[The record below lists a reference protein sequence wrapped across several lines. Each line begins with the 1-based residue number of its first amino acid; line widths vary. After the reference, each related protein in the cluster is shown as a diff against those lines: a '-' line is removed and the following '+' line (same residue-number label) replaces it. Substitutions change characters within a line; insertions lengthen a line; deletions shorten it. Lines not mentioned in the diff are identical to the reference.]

1 MNLNEA
7 YLGWQQ
13 VKDNGQFYMKTR
25 NDFRRAWLML
35 PTNKPCSYYTKEVLG
50 EALAASSEAEG
61 VKVRAASVMIQ
72 VLEWAHKEEPKESPK
87 VEFTLDDLMA
97 YVRGEVEKPKKAES
111 SEAVRVSHEGQAP
124 VSSATDTESQSLS
137 DTGERHEKPK
147 VEEPAPEP
155 KPKKEKKAKAV
166 KKSKASKSGDK
177 GDKSDDGKKHA
188 GGRPTKPVCQIDP
201 DTLEVIATFDS
212 CNAAIQATGASNID
226 RAVARVRK
234 SAGYYW
240 STPDGVK
247 TFAKRLREK
256 QKADEQRHVEAA
268 GRARAV
274 KMQKIAEQ
282 KAERAAESGEAIG
295 GDTRGQAPV
304 SSATDTASQSPC
316 DAQRHDQPERKPR
329 PEVEHKPEP
338 KAVGDKGQSK
348 VSEAL
353 AVFSDDE
360 LIEELDRR
368 GWYGVMRKVMVV
380 ELTKD

>member
-7 YLGWQQ
+7 YNGWQR
-13 VKDNGQFYMKTR
+13 VKENGQFYVKTR
-25 NDFRRAWLML
+25 NDFRKAWLML
-35 PTNKPCSYYTKEVLG
+35 PTNKPCSYYSKDVLG
-50 EALAASSEAEG
+50 EALAASKETEA
-61 VKVRAASVMIQ
+61 VKARAASVMIQ
-72 VLEWAHKEEPKESPK
+72 VLQWAHDQEPKESPK
-87 VEFTLDDLMA
+87 VKFTLDDLMA
-97 YVRGEVEKPKKAES
+97 YVRGEVKAEDKAGSLGDRHQGDDTPQEPVPDGMPDRKPDEPMPEPEKEPAKAKKPKK
-111 SEAVRVSHEGQAP
+111 
-124 VSSATDTESQSLS
+124 SA
-137 DTGERHEKPK
+137 
-147 VEEPAPEP
+147 EP
-155 KPKKEKKAKAV
+155 K
-166 KKSKASKSGDK
+166 ASENTAEG
-177 GDKSDDGKKHA
+177 GKHP
-188 GGRPTKPVCQIDP
+188 GGRPTRPVCQIDP

-274 KMQKIAEQ
+274 KLQKIAEQ
-282 KAERAAESGEAIG
+282 RAQAAEAEKAEKGQGSLGDRHLGLTTTESQSPSAARSGEAVG
-295 GDTRGQAPV
+295 STP
-304 SSATDTASQSPC
+304 
-316 DAQRHDQPERKPR
+316 QRHDQPERKPR
-329 PEVEHKPEP
+329 REVERMPEP

>member
-7 YLGWQQ
+7 YNGWQR
-13 VKDNGQFYMKTR
+13 VKENSQFYVKTR
-25 NDFRRAWLML
+25 NDFRKAWLML
-35 PTNKPCSYYTKEVLG
+35 PTNKPCSYYSKDVLG
-50 EALAASSEAEG
+50 EALAASKETEA
-61 VKVRAASVMIQ
+61 VKARAASVMIQ
-72 VLEWAHKEEPKESPK
+72 VLQWAHDQEPKESPK
-87 VEFTLDDLMA
+87 VKFTLDDLMA
-97 YVRGEVEKPKKAES
+97 YVRGEVKAEDKAGSLGDRHQGDDTPQEPVPDGAPEPEKKPTEAKKPKKSAE
-111 SEAVRVSHEGQAP
+111 G
-124 VSSATDTESQSLS
+124 
-137 DTGERHEKPK
+137 
-147 VEEPAPEP
+147 
-155 KPKKEKKAKAV
+155 
-166 KKSKASKSGDK
+166 
-177 GDKSDDGKKHA
+177 GKHP

-274 KMQKIAEQ
+274 KLQKIAEQ
-282 KAERAAESGEAIG
+282 RAQAAEAEKAEQEKAEKGNESGEAVG
-295 GDTRGQAPV
+295 SATHRGQAPV
-304 SSATDTASQSPC
+304 SQATTESQSPC
-316 DAQRHDQPERKPR
+316 VTPQRHDRPERKPR
-329 PEVEHKPEP
+329 PEVERMPEP

>member
-7 YLGWQQ
+7 YNGWQR
-13 VKDNGQFYMKTR
+13 VKENRQFYVKTR
-25 NDFRRAWLML
+25 NVFPKAWLML
-35 PTNKPCSYYTKEVLG
+35 PTNKPCSYYSKDVLG
-50 EALAASSEAEG
+50 EALAASQETEG
-61 VKVRAASVMIQ
+61 AKVRAASVMIQ
-72 VLEWAHKEEPKESPK
+72 VLEWAHDQEPKENPK
-87 VEFTLDDLMA
+87 VKFTLDDLMA
-97 YVRGEVEKPKKAES
+97 YVRGEVKAEDKAGSLGDRHQGDDTPQEPVPDGVPDVPESHDDSSGDGSTVGSGTSVSVADDTGCLTPSVQEPEKKPTKAKKPKKSAE
-111 SEAVRVSHEGQAP
+111 G
-124 VSSATDTESQSLS
+124 
-137 DTGERHEKPK
+137 
-147 VEEPAPEP
+147 
-155 KPKKEKKAKAV
+155 
-166 KKSKASKSGDK
+166 
-177 GDKSDDGKKHA
+177 GKHP

-212 CNAAIQATGASNID
+212 CNAAMQATGASNID

-234 SAGYYW
+234 SAGFYW

-256 QKADEQRHVEAA
+256 QKADELRHVEAA

-274 KMQKIAEQ
+274 KLQKIAEQ
-282 KAERAAESGEAIG
+282 RAQAAEAEKAGQEKAEKGNESGESVG
-295 GDTRGQAPV
+295 ST
-304 SSATDTASQSPC
+304 
-316 DAQRHDQPERKPR
+316 PR
-329 PEVEHKPEP
+329 REVERMPEP
-338 KAVGDKGQSK
+338 KTVGDKGQSK

>member
-7 YLGWQQ
+7 YNGWQR
-13 VKDNGQFYMKTR
+13 VKENSQFYVKTR
-25 NDFRRAWLML
+25 NDFRKAWLML
-35 PTNKPCSYYTKEVLG
+35 PTNKPCSYYSKDVLG
-50 EALAASSEAEG
+50 EALAASQETEG
-61 VKVRAASVMIQ
+61 AKVRAASVMIQ
-72 VLEWAHKEEPKESPK
+72 VLQWAHDQEPKESPK

-97 YVRGEVEKPKKAES
+97 YVRGEVKAEDKAGSLGDSLGDRHQGDDPPQEPVPDGVPDSSEKPAKAKKPKKSAE
-111 SEAVRVSHEGQAP
+111 
-124 VSSATDTESQSLS
+124 
-137 DTGERHEKPK
+137 
-147 VEEPAPEP
+147 
-155 KPKKEKKAKAV
+155 AKASE
-166 KKSKASKSGDK
+166 KTAEG
-177 GDKSDDGKKHA
+177 GKHP

-212 CNAAIQATGASNID
+212 CNAAMQATGASNID

-234 SAGYYW
+234 SAGFYW

-274 KMQKIAEQ
+274 KLQKIAEQ
-282 KAERAAESGEAIG
+282 RAQAAEAEKAGQEKAEKGNESGEAVG
-295 GDTRGQAPV
+295 SATHRGQAPV
-304 SSATDTASQSPC
+304 SQATTESQSPC
-316 DAQRHDQPERKPR
+316 VTPPR
-329 PEVEHKPEP
+329 REVERMPEP

>member
-7 YLGWQQ
+7 YNGWQR
-13 VKDNGQFYMKTR
+13 VKENGQFYVKTR
-25 NDFRRAWLML
+25 NDFRKAWLML
-35 PTNKPCSYYTKEVLG
+35 PTNKPCSYYSKDVLG
-50 EALAASSEAEG
+50 EALAASQETEG
-61 VKVRAASVMIQ
+61 AKVRAASVMIQ
-72 VLEWAHKEEPKESPK
+72 VLQWAHDQEPKESPK

-97 YVRGEVEKPKKAES
+97 YVRGEVKAKDSVQESEKPDEPMPEPEKKPVKAKKPKKSAE
-111 SEAVRVSHEGQAP
+111 
-124 VSSATDTESQSLS
+124 
-137 DTGERHEKPK
+137 
-147 VEEPAPEP
+147 
-155 KPKKEKKAKAV
+155 AKASE
-166 KKSKASKSGDK
+166 KTAEG
-177 GDKSDDGKKHA
+177 GKHP

-247 TFAKRLREK
+247 TFAERLREK

-274 KMQKIAEQ
+274 KLQKIAEQ
-282 KAERAAESGEAIG
+282 RAQAAEAEKAGQEKAEKGNESGEAVG
-295 GDTRGQAPV
+295 STTHRGQAPG
-304 SSATDTASQSPC
+304 SATTESQSPC
-316 DAQRHDQPERKPR
+316 VTPR
-329 PEVEHKPEP
+329 REVERMPEP

>member
-7 YLGWQQ
+7 YLGWQR
-13 VKDNGQFYMKTR
+13 VKENRQFYVKTR
-25 NDFRRAWLML
+25 NDFRKAWLML

-72 VLEWAHKEEPKESPK
+72 VLEWAHKEEPKECPK
-87 VEFTLDDLMA
+87 VKFTIDDLMA
-97 YVRGEVEKPKKAES
+97 YVRGEVEKPKTE
-111 SEAVRVSHEGQAP
+111 EP
-124 VSSATDTESQSLS
+124 VDDDE
-137 DTGERHEKPK
+137 PK
-147 VEEPAPEP
+147 VVV
-155 KPKKEKKAKAV
+155 KKGAKKKTDFVPEKKP

-188 GGRPTKPVCQIDP
+188 GGRPMKPVCQIDP

-247 TFAKRLREK
+247 DFPQRLREK

-274 KMQKIAEQ
+274 RLQKIAE
-282 KAERAAESGEAIG
+282 KGNESGEAVG
-295 GDTRGQAPV
+295 
-304 SSATDTASQSPC
+304 SASQ
-316 DAQRHDQPERKPR
+316 RHNQPERKPR
-329 PEVEHKPEP
+329 REVERMPEP

-348 VSEAL
+348 VSDAL

-380 ELTKD
+380 ELTKE

>member
-7 YLGWQQ
+7 YNGWQR
-13 VKDNGQFYMKTR
+13 VKENRQFYVKTR
-25 NDFRRAWLML
+25 NDFRKAWLML
-35 PTNKPCSYYTKEVLG
+35 PTNKPCSYYSKDVLG
-50 EALAASSEAEG
+50 EALAASQETEG
-61 VKVRAASVMIQ
+61 AKVRAASVMIQ
-72 VLEWAHKEEPKESPK
+72 VLQWAHDQEPKENPK

-97 YVRGEVEKPKKAES
+97 YVRGEVKAEDSVQESEGSLGDRHQGDDTPQEPVPDGVPDSSEKPDEPMPEPEKKPAKAKKPKKSAE
-111 SEAVRVSHEGQAP
+111 
-124 VSSATDTESQSLS
+124 
-137 DTGERHEKPK
+137 
-147 VEEPAPEP
+147 
-155 KPKKEKKAKAV
+155 AKASE
-166 KKSKASKSGDK
+166 KTAEG
-177 GDKSDDGKKHA
+177 GKHP

-212 CNAAIQATGASNID
+212 CNAAMQATGASNID

-234 SAGYYW
+234 SAGFYW

-274 KMQKIAEQ
+274 KLQKIAEQ
-282 KAERAAESGEAIG
+282 RAQAAQAEKAGQEKAGKGNESGEVVG
-295 GDTRGQAPV
+295 
-304 SSATDTASQSPC
+304 SATTESQSPC
-316 DAQRHDQPERKPR
+316 VTPQRQVERM
-329 PEVEHKPEP
+329 PEP

>member
-1 MNLNEA
+1 MNLTEA

-13 VKDNGQFYMKTR
+13 VKDNGQFYVKTR

-35 PTNKPCSYYTKEVLG
+35 PTNKPCSYYTKEMLG

-72 VLEWAHKEEPKESPK
+72 VLEWAHKEEPKECPK
-87 VEFTLDDLMA
+87 VKFTIDDLMA
-97 YVRGEVEKPKKAES
+97 YVRGEVEKPKKKTEGECLPEKAES

-137 DTGERHEKPK
+137 DTGERHE
-147 VEEPAPEP
+147 E
-155 KPKKEKKAKAV
+155 PKKEKKAKAV

-177 GDKSDDGKKHA
+177 GDKSEGGKHP
-188 GGRPTKPVCQIDP
+188 GGRPTRPVCQIDP

-234 SAGYYW
+234 SAGFYW

-268 GRARAV
+268 GRARAI

-282 KAERAAESGEAIG
+282 RAQAAETEK
-295 GDTRGQAPV
+295 
-304 SSATDTASQSPC
+304 
-316 DAQRHDQPERKPR
+316 PERKPR
-329 PEVEHKPEP
+329 REVERMPEP
-338 KAVGDKGQSK
+338 KAMGDKGQSK

>member
-13 VKDNGQFYMKTR
+13 VKDNGQFYVKTR
-25 NDFRRAWLML
+25 NDFRKAWLML
-35 PTNKPCSYYTKEVLG
+35 PTNKPCSYYSKDVLG
-50 EALAASSEAEG
+50 EALAASQETEG
-61 VKVRAASVMIQ
+61 AKVRAASVMIQ
-72 VLEWAHKEEPKESPK
+72 VLTWAHDQEPKENPK
-87 VEFTLDDLMA
+87 VKFTLDDLMA
-97 YVRGEVEKPKKAES
+97 YVRGEVKAEDKAGSLGDRHQGDDTPQEPVPDGVPDSSEKP
-111 SEAVRVSHEGQAP
+111 
-124 VSSATDTESQSLS
+124 D
-137 DTGERHEKPK
+137 
-147 VEEPAPEP
+147 EPMPEP
-155 KPKKEKKAKAV
+155 EKTAE
-166 KKSKASKSGDK
+166 G
-177 GDKSDDGKKHA
+177 GKHP

-212 CNAAIQATGASNID
+212 CNAAMQATGASNID

-234 SAGYYW
+234 SAGFYW

-268 GRARAV
+268 GRARAI

-282 KAERAAESGEAIG
+282 RAQAAEAEKAGQEKAEQGNESGEAVG
-295 GDTRGQAPV
+295 STTHRGQAPV
-304 SSATDTASQSPC
+304 SQATTESQSPC

-329 PEVEHKPEP
+329 REVERMPEP

>member
-7 YLGWQQ
+7 YNGWQR
-13 VKDNGQFYMKTR
+13 VKENSQFYVKTR
-25 NDFRRAWLML
+25 NDFRKAWLML

-50 EALAASSEAEG
+50 EALAASQETEG

-72 VLEWAHKEEPKESPK
+72 VLQWAHDQEPKESPK
-87 VEFTLDDLMA
+87 VKFTLDDLMA
-97 YVRGEVEKPKKAES
+97 YVRGEVKAE
-111 SEAVRVSHEGQAP
+111 
-124 VSSATDTESQSLS
+124 
-137 DTGERHEKPK
+137 
-147 VEEPAPEP
+147 
-155 KPKKEKKAKAV
+155 AKASE
-166 KKSKASKSGDK
+166 KSAEG
-177 GDKSDDGKKHA
+177 GKHP

-212 CNAAIQATGASNID
+212 CNAAMQATGASNID

-274 KMQKIAEQ
+274 KLQKIAEQ
-282 KAERAAESGEAIG
+282 RAQAAEAEKAGQEKAAH
-295 GDTRGQAPV
+295 RGQAPG
-304 SSATDTASQSPC
+304 SATTESQSPC
-316 DAQRHDQPERKPR
+316 VTPQRQVERM
-329 PEVEHKPEP
+329 PEP

>member
-7 YLGWQQ
+7 YNGWQR
-13 VKDNGQFYMKTR
+13 VKENRQFYVKTR
-25 NDFRRAWLML
+25 NDFRKAWLML
-35 PTNKPCSYYTKEVLG
+35 PTNKPCSYYSKDVLG
-50 EALAASSEAEG
+50 EALAASQETEG
-61 VKVRAASVMIQ
+61 AKVRAASVMIQ
-72 VLEWAHKEEPKESPK
+72 VLQWAHDQEPKEIPNVK
-87 VEFTLDDLMA
+87 FTLDDLMA
-97 YVRGEVEKPKKAES
+97 YVRGEVKAEGKAGSLGDRHQGDDTPQEPVPDGVPDSSEKPAKAKKPKK
-111 SEAVRVSHEGQAP
+111 
-124 VSSATDTESQSLS
+124 SA
-137 DTGERHEKPK
+137 
-147 VEEPAPEP
+147 EP
-155 KPKKEKKAKAV
+155 KASEKTAE
-166 KKSKASKSGDK
+166 G
-177 GDKSDDGKKHA
+177 GKHP

-212 CNAAIQATGASNID
+212 CNAAMQATGASNID

-274 KMQKIAEQ
+274 KLQKIAEQ
-282 KAERAAESGEAIG
+282 RAQAAEAEKAGQEKAEKGNESGEAVG
-295 GDTRGQAPV
+295 STTHRGQAPCV
-304 SSATDTASQSPC
+304 T
-316 DAQRHDQPERKPR
+316 PR
-329 PEVEHKPEP
+329 REVERMPEP
-338 KAVGDKGQSK
+338 KTVGDKGQSK

>member
-7 YLGWQQ
+7 YNGWQR
-13 VKDNGQFYMKTR
+13 VKENRQFYVKTR
-25 NDFRRAWLML
+25 NDFRKAWLML
-35 PTNKPCSYYTKEVLG
+35 PTNKPCSYYSKDVLG
-50 EALAASSEAEG
+50 EALAASQETEG
-61 VKVRAASVMIQ
+61 AKVRAASVMIQ
-72 VLEWAHKEEPKESPK
+72 VLQWANDQEPKENPK

-97 YVRGEVEKPKKAES
+97 YVRGEVKAEDSVQESEKPDEPMPEPEKKPVKAKKPKKSAE
-111 SEAVRVSHEGQAP
+111 
-124 VSSATDTESQSLS
+124 
-137 DTGERHEKPK
+137 
-147 VEEPAPEP
+147 
-155 KPKKEKKAKAV
+155 AKASE
-166 KKSKASKSGDK
+166 KTAEG
-177 GDKSDDGKKHA
+177 GKHP

-212 CNAAIQATGASNID
+212 CNAAMQATGASNID

-274 KMQKIAEQ
+274 KLQKIAEQ
-282 KAERAAESGEAIG
+282 RAQAAEAEKAGQEKAEKGNESGEAVG
-295 GDTRGQAPV
+295 SATHRGQAPC
-304 SSATDTASQSPC
+304 AT
-316 DAQRHDQPERKPR
+316 PR
-329 PEVEHKPEP
+329 REVERMPEP

>member
-7 YLGWQQ
+7 YNGWQR
-13 VKDNGQFYMKTR
+13 VKENGQFYVKTR
-25 NDFRRAWLML
+25 NDFRKAWLML
-35 PTNKPCSYYTKEVLG
+35 PTNKPCSYYTKDVLG
-50 EALAASSEAEG
+50 EALAASKETEA
-61 VKVRAASVMIQ
+61 VKARAASVMIQ
-72 VLEWAHKEEPKESPK
+72 VLQWAHDQEPKENPK

-97 YVRGEVEKPKKAES
+97 YVRGEVKAKDSVQESEKPDEPMPEPEKKPAKAKKPKKKS
-111 SEAVRVSHEGQAP
+111 V
-124 VSSATDTESQSLS
+124 
-137 DTGERHEKPK
+137 
-147 VEEPAPEP
+147 EP
-155 KPKKEKKAKAV
+155 KAE
-166 KKSKASKSGDK
+166 G
-177 GDKSDDGKKHA
+177 GKHA
-188 GGRPTKPVCQIDP
+188 GGRPMKPVCQIDP
-201 DTLEVIATFDS
+201 ETLEVIATFDS

-274 KMQKIAEQ
+274 KLQKIAEQ
-282 KAERAAESGEAIG
+282 RAQAAEAEKAGQGNESGEAVG
-295 GDTRGQAPV
+295 SATHRGQAPCV
-304 SSATDTASQSPC
+304 T
-316 DAQRHDQPERKPR
+316 PR
-329 PEVEHKPEP
+329 REVERMPEP

>member
-1 MNLNEA
+1 M
-7 YLGWQQ
+7 
-13 VKDNGQFYMKTR
+13 
-25 NDFRRAWLML
+25 
-35 PTNKPCSYYTKEVLG
+35 LG
-50 EALAASSEAEG
+50 EALAASQETEG
-61 VKVRAASVMIQ
+61 AKVRATSVMIQ
-72 VLEWAHKEEPKESPK
+72 VLQWAHDQEPKENPK
-87 VEFTLDDLMA
+87 VKFTLDDLMA
-97 YVRGEVEKPKKAES
+97 YVRGEVKAEDSVQEPEKPDEPMPEPEKKPAKAKKPKKSAE
-111 SEAVRVSHEGQAP
+111 
-124 VSSATDTESQSLS
+124 
-137 DTGERHEKPK
+137 
-147 VEEPAPEP
+147 
-155 KPKKEKKAKAV
+155 
-166 KKSKASKSGDK
+166 SKASENTAEG
-177 GDKSDDGKKHA
+177 GKHP

-212 CNAAIQATGASNID
+212 CNAAMQATGASNID

-234 SAGYYW
+234 SAGFYW

-274 KMQKIAEQ
+274 KLQKIAEQ
-282 KAERAAESGEAIG
+282 RAQAAEAEKAGQEKAEKGNESGEAVG
-295 GDTRGQAPV
+295 STP
-304 SSATDTASQSPC
+304 
-316 DAQRHDQPERKPR
+316 QRHDQPERKPR
-329 PEVEHKPEP
+329 REVERMPEP

>member
-7 YLGWQQ
+7 YNGWQR
-13 VKDNGQFYMKTR
+13 VKENGQFYVKTR
-25 NDFRRAWLML
+25 NDFRKAWLML
-35 PTNKPCSYYTKEVLG
+35 PTNKPCSYYTKDVLG
-50 EALAASSEAEG
+50 EALAASKETEA
-61 VKVRAASVMIQ
+61 VKARAASVMIQ
-72 VLEWAHKEEPKESPK
+72 VLQWAHDQEPKENPK

-97 YVRGEVEKPKKAES
+97 YVRGEVKAEDKAGSLGDRHQGDDTPQEPVPDGVPDSSEKPDEPMPEPEKKPAKAKKPKKSAE
-111 SEAVRVSHEGQAP
+111 
-124 VSSATDTESQSLS
+124 
-137 DTGERHEKPK
+137 
-147 VEEPAPEP
+147 
-155 KPKKEKKAKAV
+155 AKASE
-166 KKSKASKSGDK
+166 KTAEG
-177 GDKSDDGKKHA
+177 GKHA
-188 GGRPTKPVCQIDP
+188 GGRPMKPVCQIDP
-201 DTLEVIATFDS
+201 ETLEVIATFDS

-274 KMQKIAEQ
+274 KLQKIAEQ
-282 KAERAAESGEAIG
+282 RAQAAEAEKAGQGNESGEAVG
-295 GDTRGQAPV
+295 SATHRGQAPCV
-304 SSATDTASQSPC
+304 T
-316 DAQRHDQPERKPR
+316 PR
-329 PEVEHKPEP
+329 REVERMPEP

>member
-1 MNLNEA
+1 
-7 YLGWQQ
+7 
-13 VKDNGQFYMKTR
+13 
-25 NDFRRAWLML
+25 ML
-35 PTNKPCSYYTKEVLG
+35 PTNKPCSYYSKDVLG
-50 EALAASSEAEG
+50 EALAASQETEG
-61 VKVRAASVMIQ
+61 AKVRAASVMIQ
-72 VLEWAHKEEPKESPK
+72 VLQWAHDQEPKESPK

-97 YVRGEVEKPKKAES
+97 YVRGEVKAE
-111 SEAVRVSHEGQAP
+111 
-124 VSSATDTESQSLS
+124 
-137 DTGERHEKPK
+137 
-147 VEEPAPEP
+147 
-155 KPKKEKKAKAV
+155 AKASE
-166 KKSKASKSGDK
+166 KTAEA
-177 GDKSDDGKKHA
+177 GKHP

-212 CNAAIQATGASNID
+212 CNAAMQATGASNID

-234 SAGYYW
+234 SAGFYW

-274 KMQKIAEQ
+274 KLQKIAEQ
-282 KAERAAESGEAIG
+282 RAQAAEAEKAGQEKAEKGNESGEAVG
-295 GDTRGQAPV
+295 ST
-304 SSATDTASQSPC
+304 
-316 DAQRHDQPERKPR
+316 PR
-329 PEVEHKPEP
+329 REVERMPEP
-338 KAVGDKGQSK
+338 KTVGDKGQSK

>member
-13 VKDNGQFYMKTR
+13 VKENGQFYVKTR

-61 VKVRAASVMIQ
+61 AKVRAASVMIQ
-72 VLEWAHKEEPKESPK
+72 VLEWAHNAEPKECPK
-87 VEFTLDDLMA
+87 VKFTIDDLMA
-97 YVRGEVEKPKKAES
+97 YVRGEVEKPKKKAKGS
-111 SEAVRVSHEGQAP
+111 LGDRHLGQEPNQEP
-124 VSSATDTESQSLS
+124 VPD
-137 DTGERHEKPK
+137 GMPERHD
-147 VEEPAPEP
+147 EPEGEP
-155 KPKKEKKAKAV
+155 KTEDPEDDDEPKMVVKKGAKKKTDFVPEKKP

-177 GDKSDDGKKHA
+177 GDKSDGEKKHP
-188 GGRPTKPVCQIDP
+188 GGRPMKPVCQIDP

-256 QKADEQRHVEAA
+256 QKEDEQRHVEAA
-268 GRARAV
+268 GRAREA
-274 KMQKIAEQ
+274 KMKKLAEQ
-282 KAERAAESGEAIG
+282 KAQAEA
-295 GDTRGQAPV
+295 RLP
-304 SSATDTASQSPC
+304 
-316 DAQRHDQPERKPR
+316 QPK
-329 PEVEHKPEP
+329 VEHKPEP
-338 KAVGDKGQSK
+338 KAVDDSRQSK
-348 VSEAL
+348 VSDAL
-353 AVFSDDE
+353 AVFTDDE

>member
-13 VKDNGQFYMKTR
+13 VKDNGQFYVKTR
-25 NDFRRAWLML
+25 NDFRKAWLML
-35 PTNKPCSYYTKEVLG
+35 PTNKPCSYYSKDVLG
-50 EALAASSEAEG
+50 EALAASQETEG
-61 VKVRAASVMIQ
+61 AKVRAASVMIQ
-72 VLEWAHKEEPKESPK
+72 VLTWAHDQEPKESPK

-97 YVRGEVEKPKKAES
+97 YVRGEVKAEGKAGSLGDRHQGDDTPQEPVPDGVPDVPESHDDSSGDGSTVGSGTSVQEPEKKPTKAKKPKKSAE
-111 SEAVRVSHEGQAP
+111 G
-124 VSSATDTESQSLS
+124 
-137 DTGERHEKPK
+137 
-147 VEEPAPEP
+147 
-155 KPKKEKKAKAV
+155 
-166 KKSKASKSGDK
+166 
-177 GDKSDDGKKHA
+177 GKHP

-256 QKADEQRHVEAA
+256 QKADEQRHVAA
-268 GRARAV
+268 ANRAREA
-274 KMQKIAEQ
+274 KMRKIAEQ

-316 DAQRHDQPERKPR
+316 DAQRHDEPERKHEPK
-329 PEVEHKPEP
+329 VERMPEP

>member
-7 YLGWQQ
+7 YNGWQR
-13 VKDNGQFYMKTR
+13 VKENSQFYVKTR
-25 NDFRRAWLML
+25 NDFRKAWLML
-35 PTNKPCSYYTKEVLG
+35 PTNKPCSYYSKDVLG
-50 EALAASSEAEG
+50 EALAASQETEG
-61 VKVRAASVMIQ
+61 AKVRAASVMIQ
-72 VLEWAHKEEPKESPK
+72 VLQWAHDQEPKENPK
-87 VEFTLDDLMA
+87 VKFTLDDLMA
-97 YVRGEVEKPKKAES
+97 YVRGEVKAEDKAGSLGDRHQGDDTPQEPVPDGVPDSSEKPDEPMPEPEKKPAKAKKPKKSAE
-111 SEAVRVSHEGQAP
+111 
-124 VSSATDTESQSLS
+124 
-137 DTGERHEKPK
+137 
-147 VEEPAPEP
+147 
-155 KPKKEKKAKAV
+155 AKASE
-166 KKSKASKSGDK
+166 KTAEG
-177 GDKSDDGKKHA
+177 GKHP

-247 TFAKRLREK
+247 DFPQRLREK

-274 KMQKIAEQ
+274 KLQKIAEQ
-282 KAERAAESGEAIG
+282 RAQAAEAEKAGQEKAEKGNESGEAVG
-295 GDTRGQAPV
+295 STTHRRQAPV
-304 SSATDTASQSPC
+304 SQATTESQSPC
-316 DAQRHDQPERKPR
+316 VTPRRDVERM
-329 PEVEHKPEP
+329 PEP
-338 KAVGDKGQSK
+338 KTVGDKGQSK

>member
-72 VLEWAHKEEPKESPK
+72 VLEWAHKEEPKECPK
-87 VEFTLDDLMA
+87 VKFTIDDLMA
-97 YVRGEVEKPKKAES
+97 YVRGEVEKPKTE
-111 SEAVRVSHEGQAP
+111 EP
-124 VSSATDTESQSLS
+124 VDDDE
-137 DTGERHEKPK
+137 PK
-147 VEEPAPEP
+147 VVV
-155 KPKKEKKAKAV
+155 KKGAKKKTDFVPEKKP

-212 CNAAIQATGASNID
+212 CNAAMQATGASNID

-234 SAGYYW
+234 SAGFYW

-274 KMQKIAEQ
+274 KLQKIAEQ
-282 KAERAAESGEAIG
+282 RAQAAEAEKAEKGQGSIGDRHLGLTTTESQSPSAARSGEAVG
-295 GDTRGQAPV
+295 
-304 SSATDTASQSPC
+304 SAS
-316 DAQRHDQPERKPR
+316 QRHDQPERKPR
-329 PEVEHKPEP
+329 REVERMPEP

-380 ELTKD
+380 ELTKE

>member
-72 VLEWAHKEEPKESPK
+72 VLQWAHDQEPKESPK
-87 VEFTLDDLMA
+87 VEFTIDDLMA
-97 YVRGEVEKPKKAES
+97 YMRGEVEKPKPKKENKPAK
-111 SEAVRVSHEGQAP
+111 SE
-124 VSSATDTESQSLS
+124 
-137 DTGERHEKPK
+137 
-147 VEEPAPEP
+147 EP
-155 KPKKEKKAKAV
+155 KPAKAEGEKK
-166 KKSKASKSGDK
+166 
-177 GDKSDDGKKHA
+177 HP
-188 GGRPTKPVCQIDP
+188 GGRPTKRVCQIDP
-201 DTLEVIATFDS
+201 ETLEVIATFDS
-212 CNAAIQATGASNID
+212 CNAAIQATGATNID
-226 RAVARVRK
+226 RAIARVRK
-234 SAGYYW
+234 SAGFYW
-240 STPDGVK
+240 SSPEDVK

-256 QKADEQRHVEAA
+256 QKEDSQRHIEAA
-268 GRARAV
+268 NRAREA
-274 KMQKIAEQ
+274 KMKKIAEQ

-316 DAQRHDQPERKPR
+316 VAQRHDEPEGKPMGTGSCGTTDPRCLSPRLPQPKVER
-329 PEVEHKPEP
+329 KPEP
-338 KAVGDKGQSK
+338 KAVDDSRQSK

-353 AVFSDDE
+353 AVFTDDE